1 VGSISFNSLLIH
13 TVGVSKR
20 TTGSTDRYGDEV
32 VTYAAPVSTAARVEQ
47 VTGQSASVEILR
59 GRDTRLT
66 WFRVFLPAGTDVA
79 GLDRIIWGTRT
90 LEVDGEPATLYNSV
104 GAHHVT
110 AIGKEIKD

>member
-1 VGSISFNSLLIH
+1 MSFNSLLIH
-13 TVGVSKR
+13 SVGISKR

-47 VTGQSASVEILR
+47 LTGQAASVEILR
-59 GRDTRLT
+59 NRDTRLT
-66 WFRVFLPAGTDVA
+66 WFRVFLPSGTDVA